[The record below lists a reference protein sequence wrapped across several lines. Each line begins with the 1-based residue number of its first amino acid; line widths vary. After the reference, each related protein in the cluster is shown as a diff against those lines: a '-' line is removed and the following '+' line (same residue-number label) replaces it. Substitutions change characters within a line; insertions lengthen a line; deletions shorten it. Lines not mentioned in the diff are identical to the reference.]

1 MLHLGERPRAGRVL
15 VVEDEPEFASEI
27 RERLSHLNVEVIG
40 TESTG
45 RGAVEAAR
53 RSRPDLVLIDL
64 GANAAADDLDAAN
77 EIQRGLDIPVV
88 LLTPRT
94 DRASLE
100 RMKACSPHGCLM
112 RPFRDGDLAL
122 SIELALH
129 RHGVERQLRQSE
141 IRYSATLASIGD
153 GVLATDAE
161 GRVTFMNPV
170 AEVLTGWRSEAAAG
184 QAADVVLQLVD
195 EVSRQPLANRVKSA
209 LWRGEP
215 PVQDAAVLLVARSG
229 GVIPVDYSV
238 SRLTDQHG
246 RVSGVVVAF
255 RDIRQRR
262 LAEDAARRAED
273 QLRHG
278 QRMEAIGHLACGIA
292 HDFNNLLTVINGYA
306 DALVE
311 EGGWDPRVARMLAAI
326 HKAGTRS
333 TMLTSQLLAFSRK
346 QTPETQA
353 IDLNQLVGGL
363 DEMLQRLIG
372 EDVTLQTRLDPR
384 IGAVRA
390 DGGQIE
396 QVVMNL
402 VLNARDALP
411 RGGRVTVQTSPVTF
425 DEPTASPNAIPCGDY
440 VLLSV
445 ADTGIG
451 MKPNIREHIFEPFF
465 TTKELGKGTGLGLAT
480 VYGIVRQAGG
490 HILVFSAVGFGTV
503 FKVYLPVAATAA
515 DANNGRAVSP
525 DPTGSETILLVEDDP
540 DVCEFAS
547 LAISHF
553 GFKVLTAQSGAEAL
567 ALCETYPGRIDLLVS
582 DVIMPIMNGPDLAEQ
597 VRRVRPGT
605 RVLFLSGYTDDVVA
619 GRGLATDAFMQKP
632 FSSDGLARKIR
643 DVLDAAPRAR
653 L

>member
-1 MLHLGERPRAGRVL
+1 MLHLGDRPRVGRVL
-15 VVEDEPEFASEI
+15 VVEDEPEVANEI
-27 RERLSHLNVEVIG
+27 RDRLSYLNVEVIG
-40 TESTG
+40 TESSG
-45 RGAVEAAR
+45 SGVVEAAR

-64 GANAAADDLDAAN
+64 GPDATAGELDAAN

-100 RMKACSPHGCLM
+100 RVKAFGPHSCLM

-129 RHGVERQLRQSE
+129 RHGVERELRQSE
-141 IRYSATLASIGD
+141 IRYSTTLASIGD
-153 GVLATDAE
+153 GVLAADGD

-170 AEVLTGWRSEAAAG
+170 AEVLTGWRCEAAAG
-184 QAADVVLQLVD
+184 QPADVVLQLVD
-195 EVSRQPLANRVKSA
+195 EESRRPLANRVRSTI
-209 LWRGEP
+209 WQGESP
-215 PVQDAAVLLVARSG
+215 AQDAAVLLVARSG
-229 GVIPVDYSV
+229 ALTPVDYSI
-238 SRLTDQHG
+238 SQLTDPHG

-278 QRMEAIGHLACGIA
+278 QRMEALGHLACGIA

-326 HKAGTRS
+326 HKAGARS

-353 IDLNQLVGGL
+353 IDLNCVVRGL
-363 DEMLQRLIG
+363 RDMLGRLIG
-372 EDVTLQTRLDPR
+372 EDVTLLTRLDPA
-384 IGAVRA
+384 IGLVCT
-390 DGGQIE
+390 DGSKIE
-396 QVVMNL
+396 QVIMNL

-411 RGGRVTVQTSPVTF
+411 RGGRVIVETSSVRF
-425 DEPTASPNAIPCGDY
+425 DEPTASPNPIPGGDY

-445 ADTGIG
+445 ADTGVGI
-451 MKPNIREHIFEPFF
+451 KPGIREHIFEPFF

-490 HILVFSAVGFGTV
+490 HILVFSAIDRGTV
-503 FKVYLPVAATAA
+503 FKVYLPVIEGAACRGDACATAA
-515 DANNGRAVSP
+515 PPLS
-525 DPTGSETILLVEDDP
+525 GSETILLVEDDP

-553 GFKVLTAQSGAEAL
+553 GFKVLTAQSGVEAL
-567 ALCETYPGRIDLLVS
+567 ALCESYPEGIDLLVS
-582 DVIMPIMNGPDLAEQ
+582 DVIMPLMNGPDLAER
-597 VRRVRPGT
+597 VRRARPGI
-605 RVLFLSGYTDDVVA
+605 RVLFLSGYTDDVL
-619 GRGLATDAFMQKP
+619 GKRGLEAHAFLQKP
-632 FSSDGLARKIR
+632 FSSEALARKIR
-643 DVLDAAPRAR
+643 DVIDSPRAR
-653 L
+653 Q